1 MGEGLFISLEGI
13 DGSGKTSLIKYLQ
26 ERFLS
31 YPLITIREPG
41 GTAVSEK
48 IREILLNVDND
59 LITAR
64 TEAILYAAARSQV
77 VEQLVGPSLQQGKLV
92 VADRYLDSTIAY
104 QGYGRGLD
112 LQFLH
117 TLNQLCT
124 GGLRPHATILLDI
137 EPQLGEKRRKHEKAD
152 RLEQEGLEFQ
162 ARVREGYL
170 QLAQDEPGRFHVVN
184 GGREFVEVAED
195 VVGRLM
201 PLLLNRGWWQLEN

>member
-26 ERFLS
+26 KRFHT

-41 GTAVSEK
+41 GTAISEK

-59 LITAR
+59 LITVR

-77 VEQLVGPSLQQGKLV
+77 VEQLIGPSLQQGKLV
-92 VADRYLDSTIAY
+92 LADRYLDSTIAY

-137 EPQLGEKRRKHEKAD
+137 EPQLGEKRRQHEKAD
-152 RLEQEGLEFQ
+152 RLEKEGGEFQ

-170 QLAQDEPGRFHVVN
+170 QLAHDEPERFHVVN
-184 GGREFVEVAED
+184 GGRAFVEVAED
-195 VVGRLM
+195 AVTRLM
-201 PLLLNRGWWQLEN
+201 PLLLKRGWWQIEN